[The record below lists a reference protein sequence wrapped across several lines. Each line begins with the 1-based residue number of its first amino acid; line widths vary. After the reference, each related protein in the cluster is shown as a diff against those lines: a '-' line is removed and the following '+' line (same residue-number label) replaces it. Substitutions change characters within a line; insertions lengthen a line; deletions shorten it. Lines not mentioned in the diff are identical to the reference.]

1 MSTPARKV
9 QHYDSYLSVA
19 TRATRLYRICGKV
32 VKTSASDL
40 QALMATP
47 SLSSI
52 RDWTV
57 DELSCLVPR
66 NDEGQPKSC
75 SLCAQRLM
83 RDFKKIREEKRTV
96 LEESPNPT
104 NIMQWNA
111 VMAGPEDTPWDG
123 GDLPSRMLASLPCA
137 AAAAVLGV
145 EALRCRQVFL
155 PLKTNQELCC
165 PRVTGQ
171 FKLTMEFTEQYP
183 NEPPK
188 VKFLSALFHP
198 NGELL

>member
-9 QHYDSYLSVA
+9 QHYDSCLSVA
-19 TRATRLYRICGKV
+19 TRATCLYRIYTGKV
-32 VKTSASDL
+32 VKISASDL
-40 QALMATP
+40 QDLMATP
-47 SLSSI
+47 SLSSN

-83 RDFKKIREEKRTV
+83 RDFKKIRAEQRTG
-96 LEESPNPT
+96 LEASPNPT

-123 GDLPSRMLASLPCA
+123 GDLPSHMLASLPCA

-145 EALRCRQVFL
+145 EPCAVDKSSCR
-155 PLKTNQELCC
+155 
-165 PRVTGQ
+165 
-171 FKLTMEFTEQYP
+171 
-183 NEPPK
+183 
-188 VKFLSALFHP
+188 
-198 NGELL
+198 